1 MSVLF
6 WVATA
11 VLALALMA
19 LVVAGLR
26 RPRVPAEAPDLAL
39 YRGQL
44 DELARDVAAGRL
56 APADHDAARLEI
68 ERRLLA
74 AAGAPPV
81 ASGGTGRRGPLTMG
95 LAVLILGGGYAT
107 YLALGAPHLPD
118 QPLALRA
125 DERAAAAARLRQAQ
139 MIEEMVAG
147 LAARLAAAPDD
158 LAGWQRLG
166 RSYMVLGRFPAA
178 AEAFAKAAELAPEN
192 VDILLAWAEALLPPV
207 RAAGPPPAPFDAVMA
222 RVTAVQPDNPRA
234 LFMRGEAAAR
244 SGRPAEARRLWRRL
258 LARLPADSPLRQPLA
273 ERVAAL
279 PAADQ

>member
-1 MSVLF
+1 MSALF
-6 WVATA
+6 WAATG
-11 VLALALMA
+11 VLAVALMA

-56 APADHDAARLEI
+56 APADHAAARLEI

-74 AAGAPPV
+74 ADSAPTAP
-81 ASGGTGRRGPLTMG
+81 TGRTSRRGPLAAA
-95 LAVLILGGGYAT
+95 LAVLILGGGYVT

-125 DERAAAAARLRQAQ
+125 DERAAAAERLRQAQ
-139 MIEEMVAG
+139 MIEDMVAG
-147 LAARLAAAPDD
+147 LAARLAEAPGD
-158 LAGWQRLG
+158 LAGWLRLG
-166 RSYMVLGRFPAA
+166 RSYMVLRRFPAA
-178 AEAFAKAAELAPEN
+178 VEAYAKAAELAPDDLD
-192 VDILLAWAEALLPPV
+192 VLLAWAEALLPPV
-207 RAAGPPPAPFDAVMA
+207 RAAGPPPASFGAVMA
-222 RVTAVQPDNPRA
+222 RITALDPGNPRA

-244 SGRPAEARRLWRRL
+244 ADRPAEARRLWQHL
-258 LARLPADSPLRQPLA
+258 LARLPADSPLRGPLA
-273 ERVAAL
+273 ARVAAL